1 MVFKSIMVSLAKT
14 KNMNPA
20 FILLQTALPQAN
32 THTSADELVKHDPYG
47 IFMAIMAITLVLT
60 ILTLIYLSF
69 KVVTKILNKK
79 PKVAP
84 SQGTEPAKTEAK
96 AMPSGEVNAAI
107 AYALHLYMQQL
118 NSEETTELTIK
129 RIAHRYSPWSSK
141 IHTLQR
147 QPGQFI

>member
-1 MVFKSIMVSLAKT
+1 
-14 KNMNPA
+14 MNLA
-20 FILLQTALPQAN
+20 FILLQTTLTQAN

-47 IFMAIMAITLVLT
+47 VFMAIMAITLVMT

-69 KVVTKILNKK
+69 KVVTKILHKK

-84 SQGTEPAKTEAK
+84 SLGTEQAEAK

-107 AYALHLYMQQL
+107 AYALYLYMQQL

-147 QPGQFI
+147 NPGQYN